1 MYAIDLEKAKDEFY
15 MIEDILFVYSVKM
28 CCNIPKL
35 AAAPFD
41 RQTKEKTEY
50 RHSHR
55 SNIFVQVMYQE
66 LPLLFNQIQ
75 LFLNNMTE
83 FLPHVN
89 VNRQCSRYLH

>member
-1 MYAIDLEKAKDEFY
+1 
-15 MIEDILFVYSVKM
+15 MIKDILIIYSVKT

-35 AAAPFD
+35 AALPFD
-41 RQTKEKTEY
+41 RQTEEEKAEY
-50 RHSHR
+50 THSHR
-55 SNIFVQVMYQE
+55 SSIFVQVMYQE
-66 LPLLFNQIQ
+66 LPFLFNQIQ